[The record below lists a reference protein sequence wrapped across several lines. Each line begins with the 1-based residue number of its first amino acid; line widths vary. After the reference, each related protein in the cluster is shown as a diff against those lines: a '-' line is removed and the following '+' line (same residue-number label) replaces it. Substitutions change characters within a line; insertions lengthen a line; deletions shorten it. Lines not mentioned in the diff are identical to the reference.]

1 MLPEI
6 NAPET
11 ELEEESGST
20 RTYAPIPAGTDLD
33 MVRYLTRHRDR
44 TVALLGQIDETL
56 EVLRRTLD
64 GSQPKYTGKI
74 GLLWTHRP
82 DRFNNGIYPAVVR
95 WSCHRKSGTFDL
107 HWKYKILN
115 LRNLPR
121 MAKSSKNFAAGHAK
135 TVEALK
141 MVQKLMSQ
149 RSTLLTTWTNLSR
162 TLTPMETSTA
172 DLETLRAP
180 EGAFASLAALPAIA
194 PLQSRLLAT
203 KKPQCRSS
211 GGGVGSKGYAFNVCC
226 FFWSAGRK
234 IPRSKQNHQQI
245 GFLNTRALQ
254 HSPCQVRSVL
264 IAFTGQQIDQ
274 CPGYSKPTTRNN

>member
-1 MLPEI
+1 MLPDTD
-6 NAPET
+6 APES
-11 ELEEESGST
+11 ELEEESRSL
-20 RTYAPIPAGTDLD
+20 RTYAPLPAGTDVA

-44 TVALLGQIDETL
+44 TVVLLGEIDETL
-56 EVLRRTLD
+56 ELLRHTLNA
-64 GSQPKYTGKI
+64 SQPKYTGMI
-74 GLLWTHRP
+74 GIIWTHRP

-95 WSCHRKSGTFDL
+95 WSCHRKSGSFDL

-172 DLETLRAP
+172 DLESLRA
-180 EGAFASLAALPAIA
+180 
-194 PLQSRLLAT
+194 T
-203 KKPQCRSS
+203 
-211 GGGVGSKGYAFNVCC
+211 
-226 FFWSAGRK
+226 
-234 IPRSKQNHQQI
+234 
-245 GFLNTRALQ
+245 LNAHLQ
-254 HSPCQVRSVL
+254 HLPHY
-264 IAFTGQQIDQ
+264 QQSLL
-274 CPGYSKPTTRNN
+274 YSRDH